1 MTKRVPGGH
10 MRRREFITLLGGA
23 AAVWPLAARAQQPTK
38 TYRIGMLETISPA
51 LNTAE
56 LEAFRKGLR
65 ELGYVEGQTY
75 KIEYR
80 SADGQAE
87 RFPELAAELV
97 RLGVDIIVARG
108 TPATIAAKN
117 ATGTI
122 PVIMASVGEPLLI
135 VDSLARP
142 GGNVTG
148 LSSFVTV
155 MTSKRLGLTRE
166 LVPQLSR
173 IGLFHNM
180 SNPVAPPQWEETK
193 TVAQSWGIEAELLD
207 VRSREDIGRAF
218 ETAKE
223 RRVDALLVG
232 VDGLI
237 QTHRQVI
244 ADLAAQNRLPAVY
257 SGREFIAAGGL
268 LSYAVSYP
276 DLYRRATT
284 YVDKILK
291 GAKPGDLPVEQPTK
305 FELIINLKAAKA
317 LGLTVPPTLLTRADE
332 VIE

>member
-1 MTKRVPGGH
+1 

-23 AAVWPLAARAQQPTK
+23 AVAWPVAVRAQQPTK
-38 TYRIGMLETISPA
+38 TYRIGMLELVSPA
-51 LNTAE
+51 LNTAQ
-56 LEAFRKGLR
+56 LDAFRKGLR
-65 ELGYVEGQTY
+65 EFGYVEGQTY

-87 RFPELAAELV
+87 RFPELADELV
-97 RLGVDIIVARG
+97 RLGVDLIVARG
-108 TPATIAAKN
+108 TPASIAAKN
-117 ATGTI
+117 ATRTI

-148 LSSFVTV
+148 LSAFVNV
-155 MTSKRLGLTRE
+155 MTSKRLELTRE

-173 IGLFHNM
+173 IGLLHNM

-207 VRSREDIGRAF
+207 VRSREDIDRAF

-232 VDGLI
+232 LDAITQV
-237 QTHRQVI
+237 HRQMI
-244 ADLAAQNRLPAVY
+244 AGLAARNRLPAVY
-257 SGREFIAAGGL
+257 SGGRELIEAGGL

-276 DLYRRATT
+276 DLYRRAAT
-284 YVDKILK
+284 YVDRILK
-291 GAKPGDLPVEQPTK
+291 GAKPSDLPVEQPTK
-305 FELIINLKAAKA
+305 FELLINLKTAKA
-317 LGLTVPPTLLTRADE
+317 LGLIVPSQLLTRADE

>member
-1 MTKRVPGGH
+1 
-10 MRRREFITLLGGA
+10 MRRREFITLLSGA
-23 AAVWPLAARAQQPTK
+23 ATAWPLAAHAQQPTK

-51 LNTAE
+51 LNIAE

-65 ELGYVEGQTY
+65 ELGYIEGQTY

-87 RFPELAAELV
+87 RFAELANELV
-97 RLGVDIIVARG
+97 RLGVDLIVARG

-117 ATGTI
+117 ATATI

-148 LSSFVTV
+148 LSAFVNV
-155 MTSKRLGLTRE
+155 MTSKRLELTRE
-166 LVPQLSR
+166 LVPRLAR
-173 IGLFHNM
+173 IGLLQNM

-193 TVAQSWGIEAELLD
+193 MAAQSWGIEAELLD
-207 VRSREDIGRAF
+207 VRSREDVGRAF
-218 ETAKE
+218 DRAQEQ
-223 RRVDALLVG
+223 RVDALLVG
-232 VDGLI
+232 LDGLI
-237 QTHRQVI
+237 QAHRQII
-244 ADLAAQNRLPAVY
+244 ASLATRNRLPAVY
-257 SGREFIAAGGL
+257 SGREFIEAGGL

-276 DLYRRATT
+276 GLYRRAAT
-284 YVDKILK
+284 YVDKIFK
-291 GAKPGDLPVEQPTK
+291 GAKPADLPVEQPTE

-317 LGLTVPPTLLTRADE
+317 IGLTVPPALLSRADE